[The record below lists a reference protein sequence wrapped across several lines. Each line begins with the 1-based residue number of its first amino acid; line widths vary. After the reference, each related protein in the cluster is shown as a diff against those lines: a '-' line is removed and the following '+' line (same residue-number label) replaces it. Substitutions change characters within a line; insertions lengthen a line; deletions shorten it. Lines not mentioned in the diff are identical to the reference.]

1 MSKKLLCILALILA
15 LVFTL
20 SSCQS
25 SFSVSEDGYLI
36 INGEETGYEVSLPE
50 REDDEITVNKDG
62 YLVVNG
68 VETEYKID
76 TKSVVTVD
84 KDGYIVVDGIKTEY
98 KTEKQ
103 AIITV
108 DKDGYVVVNG
118 IKTEHNVNG
127 NGNSENPHGLL
138 FTLKSDG
145 TYKVSI
151 GAAKKQSRIEIPATY
166 NGIPVTEVGSFG
178 AENIIELSQLTFT
191 NPYLKE
197 IVIPEGITKLSAFCF
212 AGCYDLRSVVIPDS
226 VTEIGAGAFMNCLNL
241 RSITIGEGVSK
252 IGIGAF
258 NLFLDQDNFCP
269 MLVELVNKSSVDVHI
284 YNAASSMPDGEEATY
299 GELIELDVHDGESKI
314 VNKDDY
320 LFYTKED
327 THYLI
332 GYMGDNTD
340 LVLPESYNGNS
351 YEIAPLAFAY
361 SNIDSV
367 VISDGVTKIGYGA
380 FGACPNLLSVT
391 IGSNVESIG
400 IEAFVQCINLVEIIN
415 KSQHISTE
423 SIDVEDT
430 VTIHDGE
437 SKIKNIDGYIF
448 NTAGESNILI
458 RYRGNDT
465 DLSLPETCE
474 GENYEIGGNAFIK
487 YDITPVF
494 IDSPEMFIS
503 FDSMITSVIIPDS
516 VTKIHDE
523 AFESCI
529 LLSEV
534 KIGNGVTSIGS
545 SAFYDCS
552 SLVSVTIPDSVTSI
566 GDWAFSGCSSLLSV
580 TIPGSVTSIGEY
592 AFSGCSSLLSVTI
605 PDSVTSIGEYAFSG
619 CSSLVSVTIPDSVT
633 SIGYRAFAGCSSL
646 VSVVIG
652 DGVTSI
658 GNYAFAWCD
667 SLVSV
672 VIGDSVTSIGEYAFY
687 NCYSLVSVVIGDS
700 VTSISYCAFDDCD
713 SLTDVYYTGTEEEW
727 ANIEI
732 DNSYGSNKYLL
743 NATIHYNYVPEK

>member
-50 REDDEITVNKDG
+50 REDDEITVNNDG

-151 GAAKKQSRIEIPATY
+151 GAAKKQSRIEIPAPY

-178 AENIIELSQLTFT
+178 AENIIELSQLMFT
-191 NPYLKE
+191 NTYLKE
-197 IVIPEGITKLSAFCF
+197 IVIPEGITKLGAFCF
-212 AGCYDLRSVVIPDS
+212 AGCYNLISVVIPDS

-258 NLFLDQDNFCP
+258 NFMVQDNFCP

-284 YNAASSMPDGEEATY
+284 YNFASSMPDGEEAAY

-340 LVLPESYNGNS
+340 LILPESYNGNS

-361 SNIDSV
+361 YNIDSA

-423 SIDVEDT
+423 SIGVEDT

-448 NTAGESNILI
+448 NTTGESNILI

-474 GENYEIGGNAFIK
+474 GENYEIGGNVFIK
-487 YDITPVF
+487 YDITLVF

-534 KIGNGVTSIGS
+534 KIGNGVTSIGEY
-545 SAFYDCS
+545 AFYDCY
-552 SLVSVTIPDSVTSI
+552 SLTSVTIPDSVTSI
-566 GDWAFSGCSSLLSV
+566 GDSAFSGCSSLLSV
-580 TIPGSVTSIGEY
+580 TIPDSVTSIGNY

-605 PDSVTSIGEYAFSG
+605 PDSVTSIGYRAFTDCDSLESVVIGDSVTSIGSYAFEY

-633 SIGYRAFAGCSSL
+633 SIGHSAFEYCS
-646 VSVVIG
+646 
-652 DGVTSI
+652 
-658 GNYAFAWCD
+658 
-667 SLVSV
+667 
-672 VIGDSVTSIGEYAFY
+672 
-687 NCYSLVSVVIGDS
+687 
-700 VTSISYCAFDDCD
+700 

-732 DNSYGSNKYLL
+732 DNSYGSNDYLL
-743 NATIHYNYVPEK
+743 NATIHYSYVPEK